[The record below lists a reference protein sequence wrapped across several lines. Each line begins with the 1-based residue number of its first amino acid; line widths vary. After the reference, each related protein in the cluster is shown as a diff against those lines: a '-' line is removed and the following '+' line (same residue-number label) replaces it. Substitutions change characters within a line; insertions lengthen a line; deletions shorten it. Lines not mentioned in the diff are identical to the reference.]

1 MTIFHPVRFVKS
13 VRYAIAGFR
22 YTLAHEQNFRIHV
35 LAALI
40 VILFALLFGVEVWE
54 AIVLLLVITSVLI
67 LEILNTIFEKLTDLM
82 KPRLHHYVGVIK
94 DLMAAAVL
102 LAALGAGVIGALIF
116 FPYIRDLFR

>member
-1 MTIFHPVRFVKS
+1 MTLFHPIRFVKS
-13 VRYAIAGFR
+13 VRYALAGFR
-22 YTLAHEQNFRIHV
+22 YTFAHEQNFRMHV
-35 LAALI
+35 LAGVVVLA
-40 VILFALLFGVEVWE
+40 FALLFRVEVWQ

-67 LEILNTIFEKLTDLM
+67 LEILNTIFEKLTDLV

-102 LAALGAGVIGALIF
+102 LAAVGSVVIGVLIF